1 VPVIAAGTPVEAA
14 EQAVRDAGLRP
25 VRGSDDR
32 GEDNDS
38 GDNDSGDNDAG
49 DNDSRD
55 DDSRDNDRDEN
66 SSAPAGTV
74 LRTDPAAGTELRI
87 GAPVTLVLSN
97 GESDSDSDTVEVPS
111 VIGEDF
117 DEARET
123 LDDAGLDAEGRA
135 AVPFLGRDDGRVVEQ
150 DPRAGERVER
160 GTTVTLTT
168 V

>member
-1 VPVIAAGTPVEAA
+1 VPNIAPGTPVEAA

-32 GEDNDS
+32 GDDRDS
-38 GDNDSGDNDAG
+38 GDNDSGDN
-49 DNDSRD
+49 
-55 DDSRDNDRDEN
+55 DSRDNDRDEN

-74 LRTDPAAGTELRI
+74 LRTDPEAGAELRI

-111 VIGEDF
+111 VVGEDF
-117 DEARET
+117 DEAAET

-150 DPRAGERVER
+150 DPPAGETVER